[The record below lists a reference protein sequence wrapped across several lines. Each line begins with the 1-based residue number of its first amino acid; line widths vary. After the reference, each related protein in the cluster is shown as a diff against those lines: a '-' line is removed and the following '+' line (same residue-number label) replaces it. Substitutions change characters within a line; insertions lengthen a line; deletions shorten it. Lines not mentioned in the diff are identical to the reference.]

1 MALSNL
7 AARIIFA
14 VLAIPIVA
22 LIAYVGG
29 LPLALLLALAG
40 GLAAWEYYSI
50 ATAAGEQPM
59 AITGTVIAVA
69 IPLAVHG
76 YHVGRFHPP
85 VITLAATIV
94 LLVFALA
101 IWWRGVEGRPTG
113 AVATTIFGA
122 VYTGGMLSF
131 AYGLRYHN
139 YAVGASAGLALVLY
153 PLLLTWTSDTAAYFV
168 GRALGRRKLI
178 PSVSPG
184 KTIAGAVGA
193 LVASVVVSWLYAR
206 YVLPPFAKLSVL
218 TWPAIWFGAVMSI
231 AVQIGDLAESLIK
244 RDGGVKDSSH
254 IIPGH
259 GGMLDRLDS
268 LLFAIP
274 VAYLIFTFPH
284 VFFPVNR

>member
-1 MALSNL
+1 VALSNL
-7 AARIIFA
+7 ASRVLFA
-14 VLAIPIVA
+14 IVAIPVVVG
-22 LIAYVGG
+22 LAYVGG

-50 ATAAGEQPM
+50 ATAAGERPM
-59 AITGTVIAVA
+59 AITGTIIAAA

-85 VITLAATIV
+85 VITLGATIT
-94 LLVFALA
+94 LIVFGLA
-101 IWWRGVEGRPTG
+101 IWWRGVDGRPIG
-113 AVATTIFGA
+113 AVAITLFGA

-139 YAVGASAGLALVLY
+139 YAFGAVAGTALVLY

-184 KTIAGAVGA
+184 KTVAGAVGA
-193 LVASVVVSWLYAR
+193 LVASIVVSWLYAR
-206 YVLPPFAKLSVL
+206 YVLPPMARLSVL
-218 TWPAIWFGAVMSI
+218 PWPSVWFGAVMSV

-244 RDGGVKDSSH
+244 REAGVKDSSH

-259 GGMLDRLDS
+259 GGLLDRLDS

-274 VAYLIFTFPH
+274 VAYLVFTFPH

>member
-7 AARIIFA
+7 AARVIVAVVAIPA
-14 VLAIPIVA
+14 VLGLAF
-22 LIAYVGG
+22 LGG

-40 GLAAWEYYSI
+40 GFAAWEYYSI
-50 ATAAGEQPM
+50 AAAAGERPM
-59 AITGTVIAVA
+59 AMTGTIIAAA

-76 YHVGRFHPP
+76 YRIGRFHPP
-85 VITLAATIV
+85 VLTLAATIT

-101 IWWRGVEGRPTG
+101 IWWRGVEGRPIG
-113 AVATTIFGA
+113 AVAITLFGA

-139 YAVGASAGLALVLY
+139 YAVGATAGMALVLY

-168 GRALGRRKLI
+168 GRALGRRKLV

-184 KTIAGAVGA
+184 KTVAGAVGA

-206 YVLPPFAKLSVL
+206 YALPPLAKLSVL
-218 TWPAIWFGAVMSI
+218 PWPAVWFGAVISV

-244 RDGGVKDSSH
+244 REAGVKDSSH

-259 GGMLDRLDS
+259 GGVLDRLDS

-274 VAYLIFTFPH
+274 VAYLVFTFPH

>member
-7 AARIIFA
+7 AARVIVAVVAIPA
-14 VLAIPIVA
+14 VLGLAF
-22 LIAYVGG
+22 LGG

-40 GLAAWEYYSI
+40 GFAAWEYYSI
-50 ATAAGEQPM
+50 AAAAGERPM
-59 AITGTVIAVA
+59 AMTGTVIAAA

-76 YHVGRFHPP
+76 YRIGRFHPP
-85 VITLAATIV
+85 VLTLAATIT

-101 IWWRGVEGRPTG
+101 IWWRGVEGRPIG
-113 AVATTIFGA
+113 AVAITLFGA

-139 YAVGASAGLALVLY
+139 YAVGATAGMALVLY

-168 GRALGRRKLI
+168 GRALGRRKLV

-184 KTIAGAVGA
+184 KTVAGAVGA

-206 YVLPPFAKLSVL
+206 YALPPLAKLSVL
-218 TWPAIWFGAVMSI
+218 PWPAVWFGAVISV

-244 RDGGVKDSSH
+244 REAGVKDSSH

-259 GGMLDRLDS
+259 GGVLDRLDS

-274 VAYLIFTFPH
+274 VAYLVFTFPH